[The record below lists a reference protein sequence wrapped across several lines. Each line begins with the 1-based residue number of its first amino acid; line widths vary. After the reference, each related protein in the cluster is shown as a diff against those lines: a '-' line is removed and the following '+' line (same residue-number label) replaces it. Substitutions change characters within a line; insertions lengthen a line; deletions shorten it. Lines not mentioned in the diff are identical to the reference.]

1 MKFVGH
7 PYAQYNSTSIVGRF
21 LGELVVLTPLN
32 YSVIIILCF
41 IFIMETIIIRSD
53 FKLMSLF
60 IFLVYSVIRV

>member
-1 MKFVGH
+1 MKLVGH
-7 PYAQYNSTSIVGRF
+7 PYAQYNSTAIAGGF

-41 IFIMETIIIRSD
+41 IFIMETIIIRND

-60 IFLVYSVIRV
+60 IFLVYSVIRI